1 MRKKVTTLNKNDV
14 TMEQVVKRKRNRPD
28 LQQFGYELAEPGD
41 NSKATMFIQALN
53 KFDRVDLS
61 DENAVKQRID
71 EFWQLCIDFD
81 TKPQVSGM
89 ADVLGLD
96 RRRLWE
102 ITHDVVGRNLECS
115 SATRDLIKKEY
126 RKLEV
131 LWEYGRGGCAQRPGG
146 MIGSDTLSLFPGSQ
160 TLLWKQVSELVGDDL
175 AVKADGSVVGTFHH
189 VTDTPSSVL
198 SRTSKKVITFRFT

>member
-1 MRKKVTTLNKNDV
+1 MDLRKKVTTLNKNDT

-61 DENAVKQRID
+61 DEKAVKQRMD
-71 EFWQLCIDFD
+71 DFWQLCIDFD

-102 ITHDVVGRNLECS
+102 ITHDVPHRNLECS

-131 LWEYGRGGCAQRPGG
+131 LWEYYILNGKVNPVSAIFLGKNNFDYADRQEITLTPGLPLG
-146 MIGSDTLSLFPGSQ
+146 DSPDQ
-160 TLLWKQVSELVGDDL
+160 KQLEERI
-175 AVKADGSVVGTFHH
+175 AGSVV
-189 VTDTPSSVL
+189 VEE
-198 SRTSKKVITFRFT
+198 

>member
-1 MRKKVTTLNKNDV
+1 MMLWKKVTTLNKDDA

-61 DENAVKQRID
+61 DEKAVKQRMD
-71 EFWQLCIDFD
+71 DFWKLCIDFD

-102 ITHDVVGRNLECS
+102 ITHDVPHRNLECS

-131 LWEYGRGGCAQRPGG
+131 LWEYYILNGKVNPVSAIFLGKNNFDYADRQEITLTPGTPLG
-146 MIGSDTLSLFPGSQ
+146 DSPDK
-160 TLLWKQVSELVGDDL
+160 KQLEERI
-175 AVKADGSVVGTFHH
+175 AGSVV
-189 VTDTPSSVL
+189 VEE
-198 SRTSKKVITFRFT
+198 

>member
-1 MRKKVTTLNKNDV
+1 MINSISWKKVTTLNKNDT

-61 DENAVKQRID
+61 DENAVKKRMD
-71 EFWQLCIDFD
+71 DFWQLCIDFD

-102 ITHDVVGRNLECS
+102 ITHDVPHRNLECS

-131 LWEYGRGGCAQRPGG
+131 LWEYYILNGKVNPVSAIFLGKNNFDYADRQEITLTPGLPLG
-146 MIGSDTLSLFPGSQ
+146 DSPDQ
-160 TLLWKQVSELVGDDL
+160 KQLEERI
-175 AVKADGSVVGTFHH
+175 AGSVVAEE
-189 VTDTPSSVL
+189 
-198 SRTSKKVITFRFT
+198 

>member
-1 MRKKVTTLNKNDV
+1 MRRRVTTLNKNDA
-14 TMEQVVKRKRNRPD
+14 TMDQVVKRKRNRPD

-61 DENAVKQRID
+61 DEKAVKQRMD
-71 EFWQLCIDFD
+71 DFWQLCIDFD

-102 ITHDVVGRNLECS
+102 ITHDVPHRNLECS

-131 LWEYGRGGCAQRPGG
+131 LWEYYILNGKVNPVSAIFLGKNNFDYADRQEITLTPGVPLG
-146 MIGSDTLSLFPGSQ
+146 DSPDQ
-160 TLLWKQVSELVGDDL
+160 KQLEERI
-175 AVKADGSVVGTFHH
+175 AGSVV
-189 VTDTPSSVL
+189 VEE
-198 SRTSKKVITFRFT
+198 

>member
-102 ITHDVVGRNLECS
+102 ITHDVVGRNLEC
-115 SATRDLIKKEY
+115 
-126 RKLEV
+126 
-131 LWEYGRGGCAQRPGG
+131 
-146 MIGSDTLSLFPGSQ
+146 
-160 TLLWKQVSELVGDDL
+160 
-175 AVKADGSVVGTFHH
+175 
-189 VTDTPSSVL
+189 
-198 SRTSKKVITFRFT
+198 

>member
-1 MRKKVTTLNKNDV
+1 MEWRLIECGVTTLNKNDT

-61 DENAVKQRID
+61 DEKAVKQRMD
-71 EFWQLCIDFD
+71 DFWQLCIDFD

-102 ITHDVVGRNLECS
+102 ITHDVPHRNLECS

-131 LWEYGRGGCAQRPGG
+131 LWEYYILNGKVNPVSAIFLGKNNFDYADRQEITLTPGAPLG
-146 MIGSDTLSLFPGSQ
+146 DSPDQ
-160 TLLWKQVSELVGDDL
+160 KQLEDRIS
-175 AVKADGSVVGTFHH
+175 GSVV
-189 VTDTPSSVL
+189 VEE
-198 SRTSKKVITFRFT
+198 

>member
-1 MRKKVTTLNKNDV
+1 MRNAEVAGALNKDDA
-14 TMEQVVKRKRNRPD
+14 TMKQVVKRKRNRPD

-61 DENAVKQRID
+61 DENAVKQRMD
-71 EFWQLCIDFD
+71 DFWQLCIDFD

-102 ITHDVVGRNLECS
+102 ITHDVPHRNLECS

-131 LWEYGRGGCAQRPGG
+131 LWEYYILNGKVNPVSAIFLGKNNFDYADKQE
-146 MIGSDTLSLFPGSQ
+146 ITLTPGSPLGEVSDQ
-160 TLLWKQVSELVGDDL
+160 KQLEERIS
-175 AVKADGSVVGTFHH
+175 GSVV
-189 VTDTPSSVL
+189 VEE
-198 SRTSKKVITFRFT
+198 

>member
-1 MRKKVTTLNKNDV
+1 MTTLSKNDT
-14 TMEQVVKRKRNRPD
+14 TMDQAVKRKRNRPD
-28 LQQFGYELAEPGD
+28 LQQFGYELSEPGD
-41 NSKATMFIQALN
+41 NSKATMFKQALN

-61 DENAVKQRID
+61 DEDAVKQRID

-102 ITHDVVGRNLECS
+102 ITHDVAGRNLECS

-131 LWEYGRGGCAQRPGG
+131 LWEYYILNGKVNPVSAIFLGKNNFGYADRQEITLTPGTPLG
-146 MIGSDTLSLFPGSQ
+146 DSPDQ
-160 TLLWKQVSELVGDDL
+160 KQLEERITE
-175 AVKADGSVVGTFHH
+175 SV
-189 VTDTPSSVL
+189 
-198 SRTSKKVITFRFT
+198 IEE

>member
-1 MRKKVTTLNKNDV
+1 MTTLNKNDV

-115 SATRDLIKKEY
+115 AATRDLIKKEY

-131 LWEYGRGGCAQRPGG
+131 LWEYYQ
-146 MIGSDTLSLFPGSQ
+146 
-160 TLLWKQVSELVGDDL
+160 KQLEERI
-175 AVKADGSVVGTFHH
+175 ARSVV
-189 VTDTPSSVL
+189 VDE
-198 SRTSKKVITFRFT
+198 

>member
-1 MRKKVTTLNKNDV
+1 MRKKVTTLNKDDA
-14 TMEQVVKRKRNRPD
+14 TMKQVVKRKRNRPD

-61 DENAVKQRID
+61 DENAVKQRMD

-102 ITHDVVGRNLECS
+102 ITHDVAGRNLECS

-131 LWEYGRGGCAQRPGG
+131 LWEYYILNGKVNPVSAIFLGKNNFDYADRQEITLTPGTPLG
-146 MIGSDTLSLFPGSQ
+146 DSPDQ
-160 TLLWKQVSELVGDDL
+160 KQLEERI
-175 AVKADGSVVGTFHH
+175 AGSVV
-189 VTDTPSSVL
+189 VEE
-198 SRTSKKVITFRFT
+198 

>member
-89 ADVLGLD
+89 AVLGLD

-131 LWEYGRGGCAQRPGG
+131 LWEYYILNGKVNPVSAIFLGKNNFDYADRQEITLTPGTPLG
-146 MIGSDTLSLFPGSQ
+146 DSPDQ
-160 TLLWKQVSELVGDDL
+160 KQLEERI
-175 AVKADGSVVGTFHH
+175 ARSVV
-189 VTDTPSSVL
+189 VDE
-198 SRTSKKVITFRFT
+198 

>member
-1 MRKKVTTLNKNDV
+1 MEWRLIECGVTTLNKNDT
-14 TMEQVVKRKRNRPD
+14 TMKQVVKRKRNRPD

-61 DENAVKQRID
+61 DENAVKQRMD
-71 EFWQLCIDFD
+71 DFWQLCIDFD

-102 ITHDVVGRNLECS
+102 ITHDVAGRNLECS

-131 LWEYGRGGCAQRPGG
+131 LWEYYILNGKVNPVSAIFLGKNNFDYADRQEITLTPGLPLG
-146 MIGSDTLSLFPGSQ
+146 DSPDQ
-160 TLLWKQVSELVGDDL
+160 KQLEERI
-175 AVKADGSVVGTFHH
+175 AGSVV
-189 VTDTPSSVL
+189 VEE
-198 SRTSKKVITFRFT
+198 

>member
-1 MRKKVTTLNKNDV
+1 MDGETKKCLILWRRVTTLNKDDA
-14 TMEQVVKRKRNRPD
+14 TMKQVVKRKRNRPD

-61 DENAVKQRID
+61 DEKAVKQRMD
-71 EFWQLCIDFD
+71 DFWQLCIDFD

-102 ITHDVVGRNLECS
+102 ITHDVPHRNLECS
-115 SATRDLIKKEY
+115 SATRDVIKKEY

-131 LWEYGRGGCAQRPGG
+131 LWEYYILNGKVNPVSAIFLGKNNFDYADRQEITLTPGTPLG
-146 MIGSDTLSLFPGSQ
+146 DSPDQ
-160 TLLWKQVSELVGDDL
+160 KQLEERI
-175 AVKADGSVVGTFHH
+175 AGSVV
-189 VTDTPSSVL
+189 VEE
-198 SRTSKKVITFRFT
+198 

>member
-1 MRKKVTTLNKNDV
+1 MINSISWKKVATLNKNDA

-53 KFDRVDLS
+53 RFDRVDLS
-61 DENAVKQRID
+61 DEKAVKQRMD
-71 EFWQLCIDFD
+71 DFWQLCIDFD

-102 ITHDVVGRNLECS
+102 ITHDVPHRNLECS

-131 LWEYGRGGCAQRPGG
+131 LWEYYILNGKVNPVSAIFLGKNNFDYADRQEITLTPGAPLG
-146 MIGSDTLSLFPGSQ
+146 DSPDQ
-160 TLLWKQVSELVGDDL
+160 KQLEDRIS
-175 AVKADGSVVGTFHH
+175 GSVV
-189 VTDTPSSVL
+189 VEE
-198 SRTSKKVITFRFT
+198 

>member
-1 MRKKVTTLNKNDV
+1 MNSGKTWQRERERGLGLRKGVTDLNKNDA

-71 EFWQLCIDFD
+71 EFWKLCIDFD

-102 ITHDVVGRNLECS
+102 ITHDVPHRNLECS

-131 LWEYGRGGCAQRPGG
+131 LWEYYILNGKVNPVSAIFLGKNNFDYADRQEITLTPGAPLG
-146 MIGSDTLSLFPGSQ
+146 DSPDQ
-160 TLLWKQVSELVGDDL
+160 KQLEERIS
-175 AVKADGSVVGTFHH
+175 GSVV
-189 VTDTPSSVL
+189 VEE
-198 SRTSKKVITFRFT
+198 

>member
-1 MRKKVTTLNKNDV
+1 MILWRRVTTLNKDDA
-14 TMEQVVKRKRNRPD
+14 TMKQVVKRKRNRPD
-28 LQQFGYELAEPGD
+28 LQQFGYELADPGD

-53 KFDRVDLS
+53 KFDKVDLS
-61 DENAVKQRID
+61 DEKAVKQRMD

-102 ITHDVVGRNLECS
+102 ITHDVPHRNLECS

-131 LWEYGRGGCAQRPGG
+131 LWEYYILNGKVNPVSAIFLGKNNFDYADRQEITLTPGTPLG
-146 MIGSDTLSLFPGSQ
+146 DSPDQ
-160 TLLWKQVSELVGDDL
+160 KQLEERI
-175 AVKADGSVVGTFHH
+175 AGSVV
-189 VTDTPSSVL
+189 VE
-198 SRTSKKVITFRFT
+198 

>member
-1 MRKKVTTLNKNDV
+1 MDLLGVTTLNKDDA
-14 TMEQVVKRKRNRPD
+14 TMKQVVKRKRNRPD

-61 DENAVKQRID
+61 DEKAVKQRMD
-71 EFWQLCIDFD
+71 DFWQLCIDFD

-102 ITHDVVGRNLECS
+102 ITHDVPHRNLECS

-131 LWEYGRGGCAQRPGG
+131 LWEYYILNGKVNPVSAIFLGKNNFDYADKQE
-146 MIGSDTLSLFPGSQ
+146 ITLTPGSPLGEVSDQ
-160 TLLWKQVSELVGDDL
+160 KQLEERI
-175 AVKADGSVVGTFHH
+175 AGSVV
-189 VTDTPSSVL
+189 VEE
-198 SRTSKKVITFRFT
+198 

>member
-1 MRKKVTTLNKNDV
+1 MIECGVTTLNKNDT

-61 DENAVKQRID
+61 DEKAVKQRMD
-71 EFWQLCIDFD
+71 DFWQLCIDFD

-102 ITHDVVGRNLECS
+102 ITHDVPHRNLECS

-131 LWEYGRGGCAQRPGG
+131 LWEYYILNGKVNPVSAIFLGKNNFDYADRQEITLTPGLPLG
-146 MIGSDTLSLFPGSQ
+146 DSPDQ
-160 TLLWKQVSELVGDDL
+160 KQLEERI
-175 AVKADGSVVGTFHH
+175 AGSVV
-189 VTDTPSSVL
+189 VEE
-198 SRTSKKVITFRFT
+198 

>member
-1 MRKKVTTLNKNDV
+1 MEWRLIECGVTTLNKNDT
-14 TMEQVVKRKRNRPD
+14 TMERVVKRKRNRPD

-61 DENAVKQRID
+61 DENAVKQRMD

-102 ITHDVVGRNLECS
+102 ITHDVPHRNLECS

-131 LWEYGRGGCAQRPGG
+131 LWEYYILNGKVNPVSAIFLGKNNFDYADRQE
-146 MIGSDTLSLFPGSQ
+146 ITLTPAPPLGDSPDQ
-160 TLLWKQVSELVGDDL
+160 KQLEDRIS
-175 AVKADGSVVGTFHH
+175 GSVV
-189 VTDTPSSVL
+189 VEE
-198 SRTSKKVITFRFT
+198 

>member
-1 MRKKVTTLNKNDV
+1 MDLRRRVTTLNKDDA
-14 TMEQVVKRKRNRPD
+14 TMKQVVKRKRNRPD

-53 KFDRVDLS
+53 KFDRVNLS
-61 DENAVKQRID
+61 DEKAVKQRMD

-102 ITHDVVGRNLECS
+102 ITHDVPHRNLECS

-131 LWEYGRGGCAQRPGG
+131 LWEYYILNGKVNPVSAIFLGKNNFDYADKQE
-146 MIGSDTLSLFPGSQ
+146 ITLTPGSPLGEVSDQ
-160 TLLWKQVSELVGDDL
+160 KQLEERI
-175 AVKADGSVVGTFHH
+175 AGSVV
-189 VTDTPSSVL
+189 VEE
-198 SRTSKKVITFRFT
+198 

>member
-1 MRKKVTTLNKNDV
+1 MEWRLIECGVTTLNKNDT
-14 TMEQVVKRKRNRPD
+14 TMKQVVKRKRNRPD

-61 DENAVKQRID
+61 DEKAVKQRMD
-71 EFWQLCIDFD
+71 DFWQLCIDFD

-102 ITHDVVGRNLECS
+102 ITHDVPHRNLECS

-131 LWEYGRGGCAQRPGG
+131 LWEYYILNGKVNPVSAIFLGKNNFDYADKQEITLTPGTPLG
-146 MIGSDTLSLFPGSQ
+146 DNLDQ
-160 TLLWKQVSELVGDDL
+160 KQLEDRIS
-175 AVKADGSVVGTFHH
+175 GSVV
-189 VTDTPSSVL
+189 VEE
-198 SRTSKKVITFRFT
+198 

>member
-1 MRKKVTTLNKNDV
+1 MRKRVTTLNKNDA
-14 TMEQVVKRKRNRPD
+14 TMDQVVKRKRNRPD

-61 DENAVKQRID
+61 DENAVKQRMD

-102 ITHDVVGRNLECS
+102 ITHDVPHRNLECS

-131 LWEYGRGGCAQRPGG
+131 LWEYYILNGKVNPVSAIFLGKNNFDYADRQEITLTPGAPLG
-146 MIGSDTLSLFPGSQ
+146 DSPDQ
-160 TLLWKQVSELVGDDL
+160 KQLEERI
-175 AVKADGSVVGTFHH
+175 AGSVVAEE
-189 VTDTPSSVL
+189 
-198 SRTSKKVITFRFT
+198 